1 MSEVNTPGVNPEEQ
15 LVDPANIEKT
25 ADAGPEDPTKVVL
38 KRPEDPALVRAL
50 ENKLKE
56 YEDRVAERAKDVA
69 YQAPEAANLDL
80 QYRIIILEDLL
91 SGNGSLS
98 VDQALVAAKATYG
111 DALHVDDFNNA
122 FGVVRNYVENAGQGN
137 SGGTGLSEF
146 GSTKAKTIAEAAPRI
161 RGAAEQRAQERQERN
176 SQRKGRWGERFA
188 KLKDAGKQ
196 AWDKVGQM
204 KEAVVDKS
212 KAAASEAGQMI
223 VDSPVV
229 NKVDAIQ
236 ASARAGAVEAG
247 ARFVDATDRATTG
260 VAEKIDATGRKV
272 DEFKAASKAKAA
284 EVAVTGLRNAVDA
297 VRAGMDAVDKQ
308 LMKIDAAGE
317 VAEDGPAPIVDR
329 LEEKAQEQRQK
340 QVAATEKAGAEKGFR
355 GWLKRFMA

>member
-1 MSEVNTPGVNPEEQ
+1 MSEVNGPVPAEVQEPGKVLESSKAQSLAEKAQ
-15 LVDPANIEKT
+15 L
-25 ADAGPEDPTKVVL
+25 
-38 KRPEDPALVRAL
+38 
-50 ENKLKE
+50 
-56 YEDRVAERAKDVA
+56 AK
-69 YQAPEAANLDL
+69 QAAQE
-80 QYRIIILEDLL
+80 
-91 SGNGSLS
+91 
-98 VDQALVAAKATYG
+98 
-111 DALHVDDFNNA
+111 
-122 FGVVRNYVENAGQGN
+122 
-137 SGGTGLSEF
+137 
-146 GSTKAKTIAEAAPRI
+146 
-161 RGAAEQRAQERQERN
+161 RAQERQKRN
-176 SQRKGRWGERFA
+176 GERKGRWGERFS
-188 KLKDAGKQ
+188 KLKNAGKE
-196 AWDKVGQM
+196 AWAKVGEV
-204 KEAVVDKS
+204 KNAVVDKS
-212 KAAASEAGQMI
+212 KAAAAEAGQMI

-236 ASARAGAVEAG
+236 ASARARGLELGAEL
-247 ARFVDATDRATTG
+247 VDAADRATTG
-260 VAEKIDATGRKV
+260 VAEKLDATGRKV